1 MAFPIGRA
9 GVSLRLS
16 SHSTCSQFQ
25 RPAQAEL
32 VMDGRDWETHLS
44 RESRLRIVNSIS
56 NTLRRHLPVSGPEV
70 LRQLWKIAERFEEK
84 IYSAATSESDYLRKI
99 SLKMLAIKAAMKE
112 SHRSSM
118 DMLKRHLPVSGPE
131 ELCEVRKITEKFEEK
146 IYSAAT
152 SESDYLRKIPLKVLA
167 METKC
172 FNPVTNSLPFNS
184 FAHRSRI

>member
-131 ELCEVRKITEKFEEK
+131 ELCE
-146 IYSAAT
+146 
-152 SESDYLRKIPLKVLA
+152 SDYLRKIPLKVLA